1 MERTIDLIDKLL
13 LPDIAS
19 LDWHTISTEDVLR
32 RLSTSPKQGLSTEQV
47 ARKLKEYGRNALT
60 PPPSRWFRKTIGY
73 LFGGFGSI
81 LLTAAILVF
90 VAWKPL
96 GSPPA
101 VANLALA
108 IVLVFV
114 WVIQAGFAFYQGQ
127 YHPIPLIFFDL
138 SNAVKT
144 GQVVVLCLPSKIC
157 CPTHV

>member
-1 MERTIDLIDKLL
+1 VSCQFGWANHYSHS
-13 LPDIAS
+13 DIAS
-19 LDWHTISTEDVLR
+19 LDWHTIPTEDVLR
-32 RLSTSPKQGLSTEQV
+32 RLSTSIKQGLSSDQV
-47 ARKLKEYGRNALT
+47 GRKLNEYGRNALT

-81 LLTAAILVF
+81 LLTASILVF

-114 WVIQAGFAFYQGQ
+114 WVIQAGFAFFQGKL
-127 YHPIPLIFFDL
+127 YV
-138 SNAVKT
+138 NM
-144 GQVVVLCLPSKIC
+144 PSEEYES
-157 CPTHV
+157 